1 MATATVKAV
10 KAVNVPKGFDYDEGV
25 AFGVSVMVG
34 GRRAEWDGTVYTVA
48 LAIAKRVLVKGT
60 DSKGGDRWEGNK
72 TASEKVAALMADTK
86 AAEAYKGAVTK
97 VAKGLDMVLA
107 GVDELHAAT
116 SHAEVWDLAML
127 VTEAYPTL
135 NSLSEAVYGPA
146 KAKSM
151 TLDQAAGNYVSFGTK
166 KGHDKK
172 AIREAFERAIGQLAD

>member
-25 AFGVSVMVG
+25 SFGVSVMVG
-34 GRRAEWDGTVYTVA
+34 GSRAEWDGKVFTVA
-48 LAIAKRVLVKGT
+48 LAIAKRVLTKSTDAKG
-60 DSKGGDRWEGNK
+60 DDRWEGNK
-72 TASEKVAALMADTK
+72 VASEQVAARLVDPK
-86 AAEAYKGAVTK
+86 AAEAYKGSVTK
-97 VAKGLDMVLA
+97 IAKGLNMVLA

-116 SHAEVWDLAML
+116 SHEQVWNLAMM

-135 NSLSEAVYGPA
+135 NSLSEAIYGPA

-172 AIREAFERAIGQLAD
+172 AIREAFERAIAQLAD